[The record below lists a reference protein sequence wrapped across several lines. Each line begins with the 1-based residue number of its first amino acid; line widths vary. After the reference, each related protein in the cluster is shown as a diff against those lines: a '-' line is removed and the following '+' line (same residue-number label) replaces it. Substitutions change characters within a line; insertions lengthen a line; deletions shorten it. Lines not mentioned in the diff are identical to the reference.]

1 MFEKKFAE
9 IWKIRNL
16 SGTYAATVQW
26 ETPSAMRQTAYR
38 PDTSIDCKYQK
49 AC

>member
-9 IWKIRNL
+9 ILEDSGL

-38 PDTSIDCKYQK
+38 PDTSIDCKKQK